1 MIARLRRDDTTM
13 IRLIKK
19 GHIDRALN
27 GWGREPCI
35 PPILHMNRCQKSP
48 LFALITGSLSNHA
61 FIYVI
66 FFSCIILQMTTYP
79 SHFSQSLGNHGAT
92 MAYLKASPTYH
103 MNGLSALGMSHGL
116 DSLQSQSLHYNGG
129 ELDWKPS
136 CKNNIFCSLSQQFKS
151 RRIRL

>member
-1 MIARLRRDDTTM
+1 M

-19 GHIDRALN
+19 DILTESSMVV
-27 GWGREPCI
+27 GRERI

-48 LFALITGSLSNHA
+48 LFALITGSLSNLA
-61 FIYVI
+61 FIYVYV
-66 FFSCIILQMTTYP
+66 FFHVSCIILQMTTYP

-129 ELDWKPS
+129 E
-136 CKNNIFCSLSQQFKS
+136 FFKQNY
-151 RRIRL
+151 RTHK